1 MLKPPCPR
9 RGPHLAVVAVIAVF
23 IVRGILIE
31 GLLLLL
37 GRAWSQKSWC
47 PVAVATNRS
56 QWEWVLRLG
65 VDLGLGLGL
74 GGDLGFGLGLDLGS
88 GFGWGGLGDGLLG
101 GRVLL
106 GTAFAPKALAS
117 GKLWQQC
124 AGLHGIAAS
133 TAPLAFAARSGPL
146 RLGHLPV
153 EQPKVDA
160 LVALILGSLLLAQ
173 SLFRFDLVRSG
184 DAEWSIG
191 SVTGR
196 NPFVLTRAEPSRDS
210 SLSAST

>member
-47 PVAVATNRS
+47 SVAVATNRS

-88 GFGWGGLGDGLLG
+88 GFGGGGLGDGLLG
-101 GRVLL
+101 IAAPR
-106 GTAFAPKALAS
+106 GTLYLREAGSAGQEHRRAMRPCAFALQS
-117 GKLWQQC
+117 DNRWHRGY
-124 AGLHGIAAS
+124 G
-133 TAPLAFAARSGPL
+133 
-146 RLGHLPV
+146 RLNG
-153 EQPKVDA
+153 
-160 LVALILGSLLLAQ
+160 
-173 SLFRFDLVRSG
+173 
-184 DAEWSIG
+184 
-191 SVTGR
+191 
-196 NPFVLTRAEPSRDS
+196 
-210 SLSAST
+210 